1 MSMLTVEDCI
11 KDLNRCNWYESE
23 VKETGIL
30 KSFLTV
36 KKYENLFYKTHSNYS
51 KNEEN
56 PIIEDLCDKIEKQ
69 KIKTADNITLDI
81 WDINPYRCK
90 SYIIF
95 CQGIGSEKSS
105 IFQQKAYLQFV
116 QNGWGVIA
124 FDYRGRGKSQGEF
137 SQQGASLDVKAVY
150 DYLKAKGIKSSS
162 IGIIGHSMGSGVALD
177 FASKAATAFTIL
189 INPFSKASDMAKNI
203 AKKVKMPA
211 IIKRILLAMPS
222 CLLPLKNKF
231 DNVNA
236 LSKIE
241 SPVLIIHTK
250 KDRTIPVRLAR
261 KLYEKNRKSN
271 ITYLEIDGYDH
282 EINAEKTDICL
293 DFLHHI

>member
-1 MSMLTVEDCI
+1 
-11 KDLNRCNWYESE
+11 
-23 VKETGIL
+23 
-30 KSFLTV
+30 
-36 KKYENLFYKTHSNYS
+36 
-51 KNEEN
+51 
-56 PIIEDLCDKIEKQ
+56 
-69 KIKTADNITLDI
+69 
-81 WDINPYRCK
+81 
-90 SYIIF
+90 
-95 CQGIGSEKSS
+95 
-105 IFQQKAYLQFV
+105 
-116 QNGWGVIA
+116 
-124 FDYRGRGKSQGEF
+124 
-137 SQQGASLDVKAVY
+137 
-150 DYLKAKGIKSSS
+150 
-162 IGIIGHSMGSGVALD
+162 MGSGVALD

-222 CLLPLKNKF
+222 CLFPLKNKF

-282 EINAEKTDICL
+282 EINAEKIDICL